1 MMQGDDF
8 EEFNMDL
15 YYEPYTSP
23 WMSNLTLLTNGNDVA
38 VRGLSLPGG
47 DWVNSIVHGVSE
59 SALSLRYS
67 YYCDGYAAILPAN
80 VGGGFSVLRMRNW
93 MVSGTDESPRMT

>member
-1 MMQGDDF
+1 
-8 EEFNMDL
+8 MDL

-59 SALSLRYS
+59 AALSLRYS
-67 YYCDGYAAILPAN
+67 YYCDGYAAICR
-80 VGGGFSVLRMRNW
+80 RMSEAVFRCFECAI
-93 MVSGTDESPRMT
+93 G